1 MKKSDCAGCY
11 QDFYNYRTGFDG
23 ATTCWSFDEKKKLE
37 KRYVV
42 SVEQRPPFGKHDIR
56 KVPPC
61 YSPQRYACVPVDS
74 ITKDGYWK

>member
-11 QDFYNYRTGFDG
+11 QDFDNYRNG
-23 ATTCWSFDEKKKLE
+23 ATSCWSFDAKKKLE

-42 SVEQRPPFGKHDIR
+42 SIDRPPPFGKHDIR
-56 KVPPC
+56 QVPPC
-61 YSPQRYACVPVDS
+61 YRPQRYACIPVDN